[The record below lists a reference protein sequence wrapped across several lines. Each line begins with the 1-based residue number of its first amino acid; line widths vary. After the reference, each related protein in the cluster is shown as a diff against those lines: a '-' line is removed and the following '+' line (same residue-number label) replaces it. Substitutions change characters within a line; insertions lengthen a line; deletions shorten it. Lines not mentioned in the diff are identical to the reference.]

1 MSDFPWENDR
11 ELFME
16 VMNHGRFF
24 LNMQLFQDV
33 RDRDQMKVDVS
44 DCPLWAFVFP
54 LRSLW
59 RALRA
64 FRSHSTPSSST
75 GASPKAGRETTRPT
89 AGLFTGVRARACWLE
104 CYCTRISLGTLKLTD
119 CLAPPPAPFP
129 LLLRHD
135 SWAEDKTVWCVLAY
149 CPGLHKGEGV

>member
-44 DCPLWAFVFP
+44 DCL
-54 LRSLW
+54 
-59 RALRA
+59 LRA
-64 FRSHSTPSSST
+64 FGFS
-75 GASPKAGRETTRPT
+75 
-89 AGLFTGVRARACWLE
+89 
-104 CYCTRISLGTLKLTD
+104 
-119 CLAPPPAPFP
+119 
-129 LLLRHD
+129 
-135 SWAEDKTVWCVLAY
+135 
-149 CPGLHKGEGV
+149 